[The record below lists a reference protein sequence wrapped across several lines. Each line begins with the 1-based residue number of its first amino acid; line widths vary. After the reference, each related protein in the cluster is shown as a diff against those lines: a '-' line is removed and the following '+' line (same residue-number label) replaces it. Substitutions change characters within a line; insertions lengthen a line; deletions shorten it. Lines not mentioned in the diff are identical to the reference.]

1 MTHPSTLTADSRVQ
15 LEARIWAAETA
26 RRHLATITSRSIGRC
41 FGVWTATLEWEQK

>member
-1 MTHPSTLTADSRVQ
+1 MTHPYILIADSRVQ
-15 LEARIWAAETA
+15 LEARIGAAETA